1 MTEISE
7 GLRLRRTILR
17 RQRTRVAWSSILLMG
32 HQSCEVMVPVAIGLA
47 IDAAVAGGSLTM
59 LVMSVVGLTLL
70 FLALTMCYRWFARLS
85 EGAVVDESHR
95 LRVEIGARALGAV
108 PLRRQHGELLTIASS
123 DADQAARSIIWLCGL
138 VGSGA
143 ALMLSCVVLLSIDVL
158 LGAVLIVTAVAG
170 TFALNALSPLISR
183 RVADQQE
190 TLAQA
195 SAMATDAVTGL
206 RVLHGLGAQA
216 EVAERYRRVSRAVEF
231 AGIRAG
237 TAKSIQRGAT
247 VLIGAIVLV
256 VSTGFAGVL
265 ALEGLITVGAFIAA
279 VGVAQFIS
287 EPLGAIG
294 FHLQTGAAA
303 KTSASRVHS
312 VLAESPAAERSATEA
327 AREPPSGDEN
337 APDSSPLIHVVP
349 GELLGIV
356 VEHSGVEDVLRRIEI
371 PQEPEIHQEIHIEPH
386 RPDLFAGTVHA
397 NLTLGRPDGDVG
409 PALTAAGAREF
420 IESRPAGVQEH
431 VRDRGLSL
439 SGGQRQRLTLARA
452 LHTDARALVLIE
464 PTSAVDAV
472 TEEAIVAG
480 IRTLRHG
487 ADGPQRTTVILTGSP
502 VLLAASDRVLLM
514 PADGPV
520 TTGTHSE
527 LLAGDPT
534 YREKVLR

>member
-7 GLRLRRTILR
+7 GRKLRRTILR
-17 RQRTRVAWSSILLMG
+17 RQRARVAWSSILLMG

-59 LVMSVVGLTLL
+59 LVTSVVGLTLL

-85 EGAVVDESHR
+85 EGAVVDESHT
-95 LRVEIGARALGAV
+95 LRAQIGARALGGV
-108 PLRRQHGELLTIASS
+108 PLRRQHGELLTIASA

-143 ALMLSCVVLLSIDVL
+143 ALVLSCVVLLGIDVL

-216 EVAERYRRVSRAVEF
+216 EVAQRYRTVSRAVEV

-303 KTSASRVHS
+303 KTSASRVQS
-312 VLAESPAAERSATEA
+312 VLAESPATELSETET
-327 AREPPSGDEN
+327 ARETPSREN
-337 APDSSPLIHVVP
+337 ASDGSPPIHVVP

-356 VEHSGVEDVLRRIEI
+356 VEHSGVEDVLRRIEV
-371 PQEPEIHQEIHIEPH
+371 PQEPEIHPEIHVEPH

-472 TEEAIVAG
+472 TEEAIAAG
-480 IRTLRHG
+480 IRALRHG

-514 PADGPV
+514 RGEGPV
-520 TTGTHSE
+520 TIGTHSE
-527 LLAGDPT
+527 LLAGDSA

>member
-7 GLRLRRTILR
+7 GRKLRRTILR
-17 RQRTRVAWSSILLMG
+17 RQRARVVWSSILLMG

-59 LVMSVVGLTLL
+59 LVTSVVGLTLL

-85 EGAVVDESHR
+85 EGAVVDESHT

-143 ALMLSCVVLLSIDVL
+143 ALVLSCVVLLSIDAL

-216 EVAERYRRVSRAVEF
+216 EVAQRYRTVSRAVEV

-312 VLAESPAAERSATEA
+312 VLAESPAAERSATET
-327 AREPPSGDEN
+327 ARTAQSGEN
-337 APDSSPLIHVVP
+337 ASDGSPRIHVVP

-356 VEHSGVEDVLRRIEI
+356 VEHSGVEDVLRRIEV

-472 TEEAIVAG
+472 TEEAIAAG
-480 IRTLRHG
+480 IRALRHG